1 MNRRPRPLVVT
12 TALPSLT
19 ALLGAGLMPGCKPGD
34 GPTQNPPP
42 PRETDAG
49 ARPLP
54 PVEVD
59 PDHLPPRP
67 SGGIAPVRP
76 TPPAPSATP
85 MGALG
90 LDPSSAAPAAAM
102 PGAVAPSPAAA
113 VANAEAAQ
121 RAWAAAPRARAM
133 IVHNHPPGT
142 PCTPIDP
149 EALRR
154 AVQGGR

>member
-1 MNRRPRPLVVT
+1 MKRRPRPLVVT

-19 ALLGAGLMPGCKPGD
+19 ALLGAGLMPGCKPEVVR
-34 GPTQNPPP
+34 TMNPPE
-42 PRETDAG
+42 PRENDAG
-49 ARPLP
+49 ARRLP

-59 PDHLPPRP
+59 PNHLPPRP
-67 SGGIAPVRP
+67 SGAIAPVRP
-76 TPPAPSATP
+76 SPPSPSAAP
-85 MGALG
+85 LGALG
-90 LDPSSAAPAAAM
+90 LDRNSAPPAAAV

-121 RAWAAAPRARAM
+121 GVWAAPRARAM

-149 EALRR
+149 EALQR
-154 AVQGGR
+154 AVRGGT